1 MERFP
6 ILSQEPVITLE
17 ASVSGR
23 VKLIY
28 ALQEKG
34 SRVFVY
40 TKQDEDGT
48 LSGEQEVTTGLSD
61 GTTVEIT
68 EGLSEGDAVYYNKT
82 GNTKDSS
89 VSLEGYIPYSTMA
102 RITDNVLD
110 VTQFY
115 ASASREDT
123 LDYAKEALTQDLLER
138 FEKDED
144 AFTVTD
150 QSQIMDT
157 MESVTNTM
165 SLMIGGIAAISLLVG
180 EIGIMNTI
188 DALRYSG

>member
-48 LSGEQEVTTGLSD
+48 LSEEQEVTTGLSD

-89 VSLEGYIPYSTMA
+89 VSLEGYIPYSTMT
-102 RITDNVLD
+102 RIADNVLD

-123 LDYAKEALTQDLLER
+123 LDYAKEALTQELLER

>member
-89 VSLEGYIPYSTMA
+89 VSLEGYIPYSTMT
-102 RITDNVLD
+102 RIADNVLD

-123 LDYAKEALTQDLLER
+123 LDYAKEALTQELLER

-180 EIGIMNTI
+180 EIGIMNII

>member
-89 VSLEGYIPYSTMA
+89 S
-102 RITDNVLD
+102 
-110 VTQFY
+110 
-115 ASASREDT
+115 
-123 LDYAKEALTQDLLER
+123 
-138 FEKDED
+138 
-144 AFTVTD
+144 D
-150 QSQIMDT
+150 Q
-157 MESVTNTM
+157 
-165 SLMIGGIAAISLLVG
+165 GGFG
-180 EIGIMNTI
+180 GGDGGPGGNGGPGGDMP
-188 DALRYSG
+188 SGGGNGGDPGNMPNM

>member
-1 MERFP
+1 M
-6 ILSQEPVITLE
+6 E

-89 VSLEGYIPYSTMA
+89 VFLEGYIPYSTMA

>member
-102 RITDNVLD
+102 RIADNVLD

-123 LDYAKEALTQDLLER
+123 LDYAKEALTQELLER

>member
-89 VSLEGYIPYSTMA
+89 VSLEGYIPYSTMT
-102 RITDNVLD
+102 RIADNVLD

-123 LDYAKEALTQDLLER
+123 LDYAKEALTQELLER

>member
-48 LSGEQEVTTGLSD
+48 LSGEQEVTTDLSD

-68 EGLSEGDAVYYNKT
+68 EGLSEGNAVYYNKT

-89 VSLEGYIPYSTMA
+89 VSLEGYIPYSTMT
-102 RITDNVLD
+102 RIADNVLD

-123 LDYAKEALTQDLLER
+123 LDYAKEALTQELLER

>member
-1 MERFP
+1 MFIRN
-6 ILSQEPVITLE
+6 
-17 ASVSGR
+17 
-23 VKLIY
+23 
-28 ALQEKG
+28 
-34 SRVFVY
+34 
-40 TKQDEDGT
+40 GT

-102 RITDNVLD
+102 RIADNVLD

-115 ASASREDT
+115 VSASREDT
-123 LDYAKEALTQDLLER
+123 LDYAKEALTQELLER